1 MVDDATALAFIFQNK
16 FRKRPPTIE
25 LKTNFLY
32 QTKPGKV
39 IGYGNVVKSGKNIV
53 FLEGSLEQNNKT
65 VVTASSTCVIAD
77 MPQINFKKMIGDTNA
92 K

>member
-1 MVDDATALAFIFQNK
+1 M
-16 FRKRPPTIE
+16 R
-25 LKTNFLY
+25 
-32 QTKPGKV
+32 
-39 IGYGNVVKSGKNIV
+39 GKNIV

-77 MPQINFKKMIGDTNA
+77 MPQINFKKMIGDTNE